1 MSEYWGEVTCVG
13 ECRDRA
19 IYEELRSDGHERFG
33 VDLGKRYME
42 MACRK
47 EDDACLHGL
56 ERIGCFVC
64 ARFAE
69 FVLEE
74 RGWCVNR

>member
-1 MSEYWGEVTCVG
+1 MTCIG

-19 IYEELRSDGHERFG
+19 IYEELRSDGYDRFS

-47 EDDACLHGL
+47 DGDARLHSL

-64 ARFAE
+64 ARVAE
-69 FVLEE
+69 VVLEK
-74 RGWCVNR
+74 RGWCVYR

>member
-19 IYEELRSDGHERFG
+19 IYEELRSDGHERFS

-47 EDDACLHGL
+47 EGDAVPAWFGAHWVFCL
-56 ERIGCFVC
+56 CTVC
-64 ARFAE
+64 R
-69 FVLEE
+69 V
-74 RGWCVNR
+74 CVGRTRLVCQ